1 MSSNQIEQ
9 YINTLVN
16 FNSVYD
22 ACKRANMKVDKLTN
36 RNMQLYKSNLKKR
49 LLTQPDLFKTIRRLD
64 IEKHLQIES
73 EIDEIMEIPAANT
86 KQSIPHDE
94 RKAIYDELQL
104 QPGFYTKQSIPKE
117 QRQEQFDEIKEI
129 VNQFRKASDAIKHKE
144 TTINFNIEGL
154 NDRSKQYFNSH
165 IGVFFNKFI
174 KSIKASEKWV
184 IKYDFKDSSKTKPLD
199 DQHIASLLGQMKREG
214 YLNEIREEYA
224 NIDEAEYDFF
234 TTDIN
239 ELKQITITKIDDTRT
254 NKNKNDIENDIVYQN
269 RGVPTKDPSYRFLL
283 KK

>member
-1 MSSNQIEQ
+1 M
-9 YINTLVN
+9 
-16 FNSVYD
+16 
-22 ACKRANMKVDKLTN
+22 
-36 RNMQLYKSNLKKR
+36 
-49 LLTQPDLFKTIRRLD
+49 
-64 IEKHLQIES
+64 
-73 EIDEIMEIPAANT
+73 
-86 KQSIPHDE
+86 
-94 RKAIYDELQL
+94 
-104 QPGFYTKQSIPKE
+104 
-117 QRQEQFDEIKEI
+117 
-129 VNQFRKASDAIKHKE
+129 
-144 TTINFNIEGL
+144 

-239 ELKQITITKIDDTRT
+239 ELKQITITKIEDTRT
-254 NKNKNDIENDIVYQN
+254 NKNKNDIVYQN
-269 RGVPTKDPSYRFLL
+269 LINNGASQEVLDNYIATKKTANKNKRLYRTRQGKFWKYTLALPINLTRYGIYNKITKDTVDEMTKDNCLIYACIQAGVDEDTINHMREIIRVRSFPASKLTKIANECNLSFKVNEVDYDEN
-283 KK
+283 